1 MNAPIRIPGGLQ
13 AVKARLRAAPR
24 QWLVTG
30 CAGFIGSNL
39 LEALLALDQRV
50 LGLDNFSSGKRANL
64 HDVREAVGARRWNNF
79 TLIEGDL
86 RDRAACR
93 QATAGVQIVLHQAA
107 RGSVPRSLEDPLA
120 THDSNATGFLNLLL
134 AARDAGVHNFV
145 YASSSAVYGDEAG
158 LPKHEDRIGTPLSPY
173 AASKFID
180 ELYAGVFA
188 TCYGFHSIGLRYF
201 NVFGK
206 RQDPEGSYAAVI
218 PRWIAAML
226 SGETITIHGDGE
238 TSRDFC
244 HVENVIQANLLAAMA
259 PSASR
264 DHVYNVAAG
273 GRTTLSQLAQMI
285 RQALLRHGIAY
296 ALAPLH
302 KDFRPGDIRH
312 SHADLERARQL
323 LGYQPTHSVEQGLA
337 QTVAWYLEQNPERTG
352 DLPPALP
359 VNPASG
365 AHHAQHSSPV

>member
-1 MNAPIRIPGGLQ
+1 MSAQMGNPGRME
-13 AVKARLRAAPR
+13 AVKASLRSAPR
-24 QWLVTG
+24 LWLVTG

-64 HDVREAVGARRWNNF
+64 YGVREAVGARRWNNF

-86 RDRAACR
+86 RDRSACR

-107 RGSVPRSLEDPLA
+107 RGSVPRSVEDPLA
-120 THDSNATGFLNLLL
+120 THETNASGFLNLLL
-134 AARDAGVHNFV
+134 AARDAGAENFV
-145 YASSSAVYGDEAG
+145 YASSSAVYGNDAG
-158 LPKHEDRIGTPLSPY
+158 LPKREDCIGTPLSPY

-188 TCYGFHSIGLRYF
+188 NCYGFHSIGLRYF

-226 SGETITIHGDGE
+226 AGQPISIHGDGE

-244 HVENVIQANLLAAMA
+244 HVENVVQANLLAAVA
-259 PSASR
+259 PPASR
-264 DHVYNVAAG
+264 DHIYNVAAG
-273 GRTTLSQLAQMI
+273 GRTSLRQLAQLI
-285 RQALLRHGIAY
+285 RQALLDHGVAY
-296 ALAPLH
+296 ELAPLH
-302 KDFRPGDIRH
+302 QGFRPGDIRH
-312 SHADLERARQL
+312 SHAELERARQL
-323 LGYQPTHSVEQGLA
+323 LGYCPTHTVEQGLA
-337 QTVAWYLEQNPERTG
+337 LTVAWYLNQIHARAG

-365 AHHAQHSSPV
+365 VHHAQHSFPI